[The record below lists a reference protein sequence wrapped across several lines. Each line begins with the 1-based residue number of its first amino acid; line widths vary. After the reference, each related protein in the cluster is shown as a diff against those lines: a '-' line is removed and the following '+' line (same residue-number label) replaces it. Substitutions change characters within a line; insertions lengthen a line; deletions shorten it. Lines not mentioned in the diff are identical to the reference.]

1 MSAEGGKMPESV
13 AARPKLPRPSLAA
26 LASRLI
32 RPRSRVGDPAETDVS
47 QSIIGALFFAGI
59 LWFIASSIDAPVVRI
74 VAGVDPRSASWLARF
89 SQIGT
94 PDWLIASAAA
104 VCALASVLSFTA
116 RRVRTR
122 AGFATL
128 ALRAAFLAL
137 TVAASVALVQAL
149 KFGLGRAQ
157 PSLMNELG
165 AFHFE
170 AFSHSSAIASFLS
183 GHATTAF
190 AAATVLAFFVPRIQ
204 LAFFVLALGVA
215 LARIATGAHYPSD
228 ALGGMVLGMMLA
240 IAMARFCARRRLV
253 FQLVDGRL
261 VRRGEGLVR
270 RALGSVFATAPA
282 PKLVRID

>member
-1 MSAEGGKMPESV
+1 MAQG
-13 AARPKLPRPSLAA
+13 
-26 LASRLI
+26 
-32 RPRSRVGDPAETDVS
+32 
-47 QSIIGALFFAGI
+47 IIGALFFAAI

-74 VAGVDPRSASWLARF
+74 VEGLDPRSVSWLASF

-94 PDWLIASAAA
+94 PNWLIGSAAV
-104 VCALASVLSFTA
+104 VCALASILSFTA
-116 RRVRTR
+116 LRARTR

-137 TVAASVALVQAL
+137 TIAASVALVQLL

-157 PSLMNELG
+157 PVLMHDLG
-165 AFHFE
+165 AFHFQM
-170 AFSHSSAIASFLS
+170 FSRSGAIASFPS

-215 LARIATGAHYPSD
+215 LARIATGAHYASD
-228 ALGGMVLGMMLA
+228 ALGGMVFGMILA
-240 IAMARFCARRRLV
+240 IALARFCARRKLV
-253 FQLVDGRL
+253 FHLVDGRL

-270 RALGSVFATAPA
+270 RALSSLFTAA
-282 PKLVRID
+282 PVRLRSPV